1 VQILAAPFRIMLDFA
16 LPARCP
22 SCGAMASAGGAF
34 CQNCWDQ
41 LMFLGEPCC
50 ATCDLPLPYATD
62 DVQQCAECLSSPPRH
77 DGIKAAVAYGD
88 IARHVALRLKYAGR
102 IGLADMIAAQLLR
115 HVRTLPEKALL
126 VPVPLHWTR
135 LWSRS
140 FNQSVLIARAIA
152 AQSGHE
158 LCPDL
163 LCRTRRTTPLG
174 GLSGKERRNMV
185 AGAFSV
191 HPKRMELLKDL
202 HILLVDDVYTS
213 GATTDACIRVLKK
226 GGASAVTI
234 LCWTR
239 VLPSGLE
246 SASAT

>member
-1 VQILAAPFRIMLDFA
+1 
-16 LPARCP
+16 
-22 SCGAMASAGGAF
+22 MASSGGVF
-34 CQNCWDQ
+34 CETCWNK
-41 LMFLGEPCC
+41 LEFLGSPCC
-50 ATCDLPLPYATD
+50 ASCDLPLPYATD
-62 DVQQCAECLSSPPRH
+62 DVQNCAQCLSNPPRH

-102 IGLADMIAAQLLR
+102 IGLARMIAAQLMR
-115 HVRTLPEKALL
+115 HVRDLPQDALL

-135 LWSRS
+135 LWGRS
-140 FNQSVLIARAIA
+140 FNQSVLIAREIA
-152 AQSGHE
+152 AQSGHAH
-158 LCPDL
+158 CPDL
-163 LCRTRRTTPLG
+163 LHRTRRTTPLG
-174 GLSGKERRNMV
+174 GLSGKERRHMV

-191 HPKRMELLKDL
+191 HEKHEALLKGR

-239 VLPSGLE
+239 VLPAGLE
-246 SASAT
+246 RTNAT